1 MIRQL
6 LRIVAPED
14 LGRFQRYLATLT
26 LYGILQGVGVV
37 LIVPVL
43 RPLLRGDTDATHPWP
58 ALLAGVTVLTCAAY
72 YVQAM
77 LGFTS
82 ALALLRGLH
91 HRVGDHV
98 TALPLG
104 WFSADRVGRLAQSTS
119 QGTVMITGVPAHL
132 LQPLVTSVVT
142 PVTVAVG
149 MLFFDWRLALATVVL
164 TPVLALVYRWAN
176 ALIAKSA
183 HAVDASAVESSS
195 RMVEFAQ
202 AQPVLRAF
210 GRTAE
215 GHRLLDDSLV
225 DQRRAAVR
233 MVRSGVPGAAGFALA
248 VQAAF
253 TVIVVVGVTLALDGD
268 VDVAELIALLVLATR
283 FTGPLIEVADLGAAL
298 RLAAHDIDRID
309 EVLAVPPL
317 PEPAAPRSPA
327 DAGIGTEIVF
337 DHVDFGYDDRRVLR
351 DVSFTVPPRTMT
363 ALVGPSGSGKT
374 TITRLI
380 ARFWDVDGGSVR
392 VGGVDVRD
400 MSTSDLMS
408 RLSLVFQDVY
418 LFDDT
423 IEANIRVGRPDATD
437 ADVRHAARLARVDEI
452 VARLP
457 AGWQTRVGERG
468 ASLSG
473 GERQPVSIARALL
486 KDAPVVLLDEATAAL
501 DPENEAVVQD
511 ALRALTA
518 DRTLIVIAHRL
529 RTVVAAD
536 RIVVLDEG
544 AVVQSGTHDELA
556 GQPGRYAD
564 FWAERERARGWR
576 LAAPAPGHTPQ

>member
-6 LRIVAPED
+6 LRIVAPQD
-14 LGRFQRYLATLT
+14 LGRFRRYLAILT
-26 LYGILQGVGVV
+26 LYGVLQGVGVV

-43 RPLLRGDTDATHPWP
+43 RPLLRGDTDAAHPWL
-58 ALLAGVTVLTCAAY
+58 AVLAGVSLLACVAY
-72 YVQAM
+72 YAQAM

-98 TALPLG
+98 SALPLG

-132 LQPLVTSVVT
+132 LQPLVTAVVT
-142 PVTVAVG
+142 PITVAVG
-149 MLFFDWRLALATVVL
+149 MACFDWRLALATIVAAPL
-164 TPVLALVYRWAN
+164 LALVYRWAN
-176 ALIAKSA
+176 TLIARTT
-183 HAVDASAVESSS
+183 HAVDAAAVESSG
-195 RMVEFAQ
+195 RVVEFAD

-215 GHRLLDDSLV
+215 GHRLLDDSLLA
-225 DQRRAAVR
+225 QRRAAVR
-233 MVRSGVPGAAGFALA
+233 LVRSSVPGSAGFALA

-253 TVIVVVGVTLALDGD
+253 TVIVVVGVTLALNGD
-268 VDVAELIALLVLATR
+268 VAVPELIALLVLATR

-298 RLAAHDIDRID
+298 RLAAHDIDQID
-309 EVLAVPPL
+309 ELLAVAPL
-317 PEPAAPRSPA
+317 PEPAAPKALA
-327 DAGIGTEIVF
+327 DPTAGTEISF
-337 DHVDFGYDDRRVLR
+337 EHVDFGYRSDRPVLR

-380 ARFWDVDGGSVR
+380 ARFWDVDGGCVK
-392 VGGVDVRD
+392 VGGVDVRELA
-400 MSTSDLMS
+400 TAELMG

-437 ADVRHAARLARVDEI
+437 AEVRHAARLARVDEI

-468 ASLSG
+468 AALSG
-473 GERQPVSIARALL
+473 GERQRVSIARALL

-511 ALRALTA
+511 ALRALAA

-529 RTVVAAD
+529 QTVIAAD

-544 AVVQSGTHDELA
+544 RVVQTGTHAELA
-556 GQPGRYAD
+556 GRPGRYAD
-564 FWAERERARGWR
+564 FRAERERALGWR
-576 LAAPAPGHTPQ
+576 IAAQSIGHTE